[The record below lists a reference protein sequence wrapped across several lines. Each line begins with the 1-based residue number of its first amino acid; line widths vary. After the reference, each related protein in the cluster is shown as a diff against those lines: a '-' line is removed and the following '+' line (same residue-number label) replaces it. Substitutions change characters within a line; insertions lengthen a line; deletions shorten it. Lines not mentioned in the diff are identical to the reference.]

1 MNNQPTVMSQPVTA
15 AHICAHFNLEEETE
29 PLLRDG
35 MGPREFVEALLAN
48 KQYAAGIDFMAHA
61 LPSRE
66 AVWWGCLCLQHACGS
81 SLSTKDKAAAKA
93 ALQWVLQPNEENR
106 AAAKAPAEA
115 AGPASPAG
123 ALARAAHW
131 TGGSLGP
138 PNGPPVPSKS
148 NREKSPRPA
157 DYSLNWGW
165 AWPRTAIYRKRGLN
179 QWESQQR
186 ALRISMY
193 APPSQES
200 CRMWAAWCYR
210 WAA

>member
-1 MNNQPTVMSQPVTA
+1 MNNQPTVMSQPATA
-15 AHICAHFNLEEETE
+15 AHICAHFDLEEKAE
-29 PLLRDG
+29 PVLRDG
-35 MGPREFVEALLAN
+35 MGPREFLEALLAD

-61 LPSRE
+61 LPARE

-138 PNGPPVPSKS
+138 PNGPPVPPGPFMPAMAIATAVKFAAIKVEPGKIAETRRLFVELGMGLAE
-148 NREKSPRPA
+148 NR
-157 DYSLNWGW
+157 YL
-165 AWPRTAIYRKRGLN
+165 
-179 QWESQQR
+179 
-186 ALRISMY
+186 
-193 APPSQES
+193 
-200 CRMWAAWCYR
+200 
-210 WAA
+210 